1 MPYESTRVVFRKRV
15 AWTRNSGRGG
25 KGMYRGEWSTVTGMK
40 LKRSK
45 MRTVDKGRKACVWG
59 SSARMPRV
67 VGSFDV
73 RKGCLC

>member
-1 MPYESTRVVFRKRV
+1 
-15 AWTRNSGRGG
+15 
-25 KGMYRGEWSTVTGMK
+25 MYRGEWSTVTGMK